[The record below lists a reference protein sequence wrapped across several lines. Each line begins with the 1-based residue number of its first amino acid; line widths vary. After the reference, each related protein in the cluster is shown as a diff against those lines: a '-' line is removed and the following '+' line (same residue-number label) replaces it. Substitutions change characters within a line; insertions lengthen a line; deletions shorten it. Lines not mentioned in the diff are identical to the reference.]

1 MDKSMLIGLVTGAV
15 AVTAMGGVAGY
26 KVMKGPDYAEVIQVQ
41 PAMETVKIPR
51 EVCSDE
57 VVQHQAPVK
66 DKHRIAGTA
75 IGAVVGGVVGN
86 QFGGGSGKTLMT
98 IGGAAAGGYAGNKVQ
113 KGMQES
119 DTVATKETRCKTVME
134 TQQKQVGF
142 DVTYRLEGK
151 EGSVRMDHDPG
162 KLIPVKDGQLVLTA
176 PGPDK
181 S

>member
-15 AVTAMGGVAGY
+15 AVTAIGGIAGY
-26 KVMKGPDYAEVIQVQ
+26 KAMKGPDYAEVVQVQ
-41 PAMETVKIPR
+41 PAMEKVKVPR

-66 DKHRIAGTA
+66 DKNRIAGTA
-75 IGAVVGGVVGN
+75 IGAVVGGVVGS

-119 DTVATKETRCKTVME
+119 DTVTAHETRCKTVME

-151 EGSVRMDHDPG
+151 EGLVRMDHDPG
-162 KLIPVKDGQLVLTA
+162 KQIPVKDGQLVITA
-176 PGPDK
+176 SGPDK
-181 S
+181 P